1 MLNSNSVSLRNG
13 IDRHPSAE
21 LAGHIHAPLLAEHV
35 PAPGMPGKSG
45 DEQYSNTLE
54 KLEDLR
60 RVEAEARRRALPS
73 EQPVQVA
80 RRQLQGVAERLHD
93 VWPPSASTEL
103 SNERRSNALVEH
115 AKRSTSIRATVN
127 NLRSATVD
135 EEHWLKAWQLRCETQ
150 LTLAQAAAAA
160 AAESVTKGPHYVDSW
175 QRLGQHIA
183 SLRATLHGTRTV
195 RAARDEPRA
204 YIEAL
209 EHSQERHAR
218 LLLEAAVTSNGM
230 STYAARERTVL
241 MGHVDLAAL
250 RRTTDAHGVSLE
262 SALCLLLDRDV
273 SELKEYARR
282 PRLLGESACAVLHP
296 AGIMTFAVHLAHTP
310 RAFYS
315 PLYRRDL
322 AKALMM
328 ADQQV
333 RITMPT
339 ADGPVLVE
347 LKVYDAAE
355 AAAALPKAVTRL
367 EQWQVL
373 GTRVTRVAELG
384 SRPTVAVIEDV
395 RCDFWFLQADVLRGA
410 LGPLPPN
417 LHRQRSM
424 YEKLPIALSAAR
436 VGAYARDFLVV
447 SHIWESASDPDPRG
461 LQVDA
466 LRQFLRE
473 NPRFKHVWYDFW
485 TLPAVAGRGVPS
497 RLAGGLEGGQSAVS
511 SFDLATDANADAR
524 MRELC
529 PLLFLG
535 CSVLLLL
542 SDEYAERFECTLE
555 AWLAMQ
561 ACTDAG
567 MRPAPCP
574 RERCY
579 IRTLPGCHRA
589 QPAMLI
595 ESWSGLLVEEAMVVH
610 GNLANLSPLQS
621 PRAAFGGERSRVL
634 QRVQRLDEQV
644 REASVNARLTT
655 SADVHEVRGL
665 RQQSGR
671 VLSRLGA
678 SAGEALPADALLRPP
693 AAAPTPKRVAL
704 HAPAESE
711 REVDDAPAPASKRTQ
726 QAGPDWVQYAS
737 WVADRNP
744 GEFSNLEL

>member
-1 MLNSNSVSLRNG
+1 MVANSNIIWDKRLTPAERNEVY
-13 IDRHPSAE
+13 R
-21 LAGHIHAPLLAEHV
+21 LAAHKTRVHLY
-35 PAPGMPGKSG
+35 KF
-45 DEQYSNTLE
+45 TLE
-54 KLEDLR
+54 KPPPNVCKECGGSAICVHDR
-60 RVEAEARRRALPS
+60 IRSTCKECGGSAICAHDRRRSLCKECGGGSICAHD
-73 EQPVQVA
+73 
-80 RRQLQGVAERLHD
+80 RQRYRCKECGGSAICVHD
-93 VWPPSASTEL
+93 K
-103 SNERRSNALVEH
+103 RRSECKECGGSAICVH
-115 AKRSTSIRATVN
+115 DRIRSLCKECGGSAICAHDRR
-127 NLRSATVD
+127 RSLCKECGATVD

-160 AAESVTKGPHYVDSW
+160 AAESVAKGPHYVDSW

-183 SLRATLHGTRTV
+183 SLGATHHGTQKV

-250 RRTTDAHGVSLE
+250 RRSTDAHGVPLE

-282 PRLLGESACAVLHP
+282 PLLLGESACAVLHP

-310 RAFYS
+310 RAFHS

-339 ADGPVLVE
+339 AEGPVLIE

-355 AAAALPKAVTRL
+355 AAAARPKVVTRL

-373 GTRVTRVAELG
+373 GTRVARVAELG

-424 YEKLPIALSAAR
+424 YEKLPISLSAAR
-436 VGAYARDFLVV
+436 VGAYVPDVLV
-447 SHIWESASDPDPRG
+447 
-461 LQVDA
+461 
-466 LRQFLRE
+466 
-473 NPRFKHVWYDFW
+473 
-485 TLPAVAGRGVPS
+485 
-497 RLAGGLEGGQSAVS
+497 
-511 SFDLATDANADAR
+511 
-524 MRELC
+524 
-529 PLLFLG
+529 
-535 CSVLLLL
+535 
-542 SDEYAERFECTLE
+542 
-555 AWLAMQ
+555 
-561 ACTDAG
+561 
-567 MRPAPCP
+567 
-574 RERCY
+574 
-579 IRTLPGCHRA
+579 
-589 QPAMLI
+589 
-595 ESWSGLLVEEAMVVH
+595 
-610 GNLANLSPLQS
+610 
-621 PRAAFGGERSRVL
+621 
-634 QRVQRLDEQV
+634 
-644 REASVNARLTT
+644 
-655 SADVHEVRGL
+655 
-665 RQQSGR
+665 
-671 VLSRLGA
+671 
-678 SAGEALPADALLRPP
+678 
-693 AAAPTPKRVAL
+693 RVAL
-704 HAPAESE
+704 DAPAESE
-711 REVDDAPAPASKRTQ
+711 REVDDAPAPASKRAQ

-737 WVADRNP
+737 WVVERNQ